1 VEGEPLS
8 GALTDAGQAR
18 QLGDQA
24 VDRRCEH
31 ERWSLAFASVM
42 PSAIVIGAGVFG
54 ASLADRLARESWEV
68 TLVDRFEPGHPRAE
82 SGGETR
88 LIRCSHG
95 PDAFYAR
102 SARRSLELWRELGEG
117 VLVESGVA
125 WFARREDGWE
135 ADSERVLREAGIPVE
150 RLAPEEGARM
160 FPSVAVDDLAFV
172 LHEAEAGVLR
182 AADGVRA
189 LVGRAREAGAELVV
203 GEVRPDGGRARVAPG
218 EAATSPG
225 AAAWRRSGAL
235 APSEAAARTLE
246 ADFVIWAC
254 GAWLGRLFPELV
266 PMRVTF
272 QQLVLFDAPP
282 EWNGPGWVDFD
293 AAFYGHTR
301 VEGVGFKVGPD
312 MDGIEVDPDTRPLE
326 ATAEG
331 IAIAREYLAHRFP
344 ALAGAPLAGAPGC
357 HYGLTPDGEFIF
369 ARHPEHASTWL
380 LGGGSGHGYKHGPAL
395 AEHVA
400 AVLAGTAEPE
410 PRFALGERAPA
421 RSLRTAGAE
430 R

>member
-1 VEGEPLS
+1 
-8 GALTDAGQAR
+8 
-18 QLGDQA
+18 
-24 VDRRCEH
+24 
-31 ERWSLAFASVM
+31 M

-54 ASLADRLARESWEV
+54 ASVADRLARESWEV

-82 SGGETR
+82 AGGESR
-88 LIRCSHG
+88 LIRCCHG
-95 PDAFYAR
+95 ADEYYTR
-102 SARRSLELWRELGEG
+102 SARRATELWRELGEG

-135 ADSERVLREAGIPVE
+135 ADSERVLRAAGIPVE
-150 RLAPEEGARM
+150 RMSPEEGARL

-172 LHEAEAGVLR
+172 LHEPEAGVLR

-189 LVGRAREAGAELVV
+189 LVRRAREAGARLVV
-203 GEVRPDGGRARVAPG
+203 GEARPDAERVRMAAGDAATAG
-218 EAATSPG
+218 EAA
-225 AAAWRRSGAL
+225 
-235 APSEAAARTLE
+235 APTLE
-246 ADFVIWAC
+246 ADAVIWAC

-266 PMRVTF
+266 ATRVTF
-272 QQLVLFDAPP
+272 QQLVLFEAPP

-293 AAFYGHTR
+293 AAFYGHAR
-301 VEGVGFKVGPD
+301 VEGIGFKVGPD
-312 MDGIEVDPDTRPLE
+312 MDGVEVDPDTRPLE

-344 ALAGAPLAGAPGC
+344 SLADAPVASAPGC
-357 HYGLTPDGEFIF
+357 HYGLTPDGQFVF
-369 ARHPEHASTWL
+369 ARHPEHKYVWL
-380 LGGGSGHGYKHGPAL
+380 FGGGSGHGYKHGPAL

-410 PRFALGERAPA
+410 PRFALGDRAPA
-421 RSLRTAGAE
+421 RSLRTAGAT

>member
-1 VEGEPLS
+1 
-8 GALTDAGQAR
+8 
-18 QLGDQA
+18 
-24 VDRRCEH
+24 
-31 ERWSLAFASVM
+31 M

-54 ASLADRLARESWEV
+54 ASVADRLARESWEV

-82 SGGETR
+82 SGGESR
-88 LIRCSHG
+88 LIRCCHG
-95 PDAFYAR
+95 ADEYYTR
-102 SARRSLELWRELGEG
+102 SARRATELWRELGEG

-135 ADSERVLREAGIPVE
+135 ADSERVLRAAGIPVE
-150 RLAPEEGARM
+150 RMSPEEGARL

-172 LHEAEAGVLR
+172 LHEPEAGVLR

-189 LVGRAREAGAELVV
+189 LVRRAREAGARLVV
-203 GEVRPDGGRARVAPG
+203 GEARPDAERVRMAAGDAATAG
-218 EAATSPG
+218 EAA
-225 AAAWRRSGAL
+225 
-235 APSEAAARTLE
+235 APTLE
-246 ADFVIWAC
+246 ADAVIWAC

-266 PMRVTF
+266 ATRVTF
-272 QQLVLFDAPP
+272 QQLVLFEAPP

-293 AAFYGHTR
+293 AAFYGHAR
-301 VEGVGFKVGPD
+301 VEGIGFKVGPD
-312 MDGIEVDPDTRPLE
+312 MDGVEVDPDTRPLE

-344 ALAGAPLAGAPGC
+344 SLADAPVASAPGC
-357 HYGLTPDGEFIF
+357 HYGLTPDGQFVF
-369 ARHPEHASTWL
+369 ARHPEHKNVWL

-410 PRFALGERAPA
+410 PRFALGDRAPA
-421 RSLRTAGAE
+421 RSLRTAGAT

>member
-1 VEGEPLS
+1 
-8 GALTDAGQAR
+8 
-18 QLGDQA
+18 
-24 VDRRCEH
+24 
-31 ERWSLAFASVM
+31 M

-54 ASLADRLARESWEV
+54 AALADRLAREGWEV
-68 TLVDRFEPGHPRAE
+68 TLVDRFEPGHARAE

-102 SARRSLELWRELGEG
+102 SARRALELWRELGEG

-135 ADSERVLREAGIPVE
+135 SDSERVLRGAHIPVE
-150 RLAPEEGARM
+150 RMSPEEGARL

-172 LHEAEAGVLR
+172 LYEPEAGVLR

-189 LVGRAREAGAELVV
+189 LVRRAREAGATLVI
-203 GEVRPDGGRARVAPG
+203 GEARPDGERVRLAADG
-218 EAATSPG
+218 E
-225 AAAWRRSGAL
+225 
-235 APSEAAARTLE
+235 ARTLE

-254 GAWLGRLFPELV
+254 GAWLGKLFPELV
-266 PMRVTF
+266 STRVTF
-272 QQLVLFDAPP
+272 QQLVLFEAPP

-293 AAFYGHTR
+293 AAFYGHAR

-312 MDGIEVDPDTRPLE
+312 MDGVEVDPDTRRLE

-331 IAIAREYLAHRFP
+331 LAIAREYLAMRFP
-344 ALAGAPLAGAPGC
+344 ALAGAPVASAPGC
-357 HYGLTPDGEFIF
+357 HYGLTPDGQFLF
-369 ARHPEHASTWL
+369 APHPQHERVWL

-400 AVLAGTAEPE
+400 AVLAGAAQPE
-410 PRFALGERAPA
+410 PRFALGERVPA
-421 RSLRTAGAE
+421 RSLRTAGATP
-430 R
+430 